1 MVARGHLQRLVLT
14 LALASTVSA
23 HASAP
28 GPEVGAVTRAFKEL
42 ARTCRADAGALWG
55 GSLCAPVLVVDPQS
69 RRFIASEAPK
79 QGTYPGPPFTG
90 ELPAEVTVANT
101 ATEWAGTLW
110 VQLLWPLP
118 EDATALRVLVTH
130 EAFHHLQRRK
140 GLLTRERPN
149 AHLETARGR
158 TLLQLE
164 LRALT
169 RALESRGAARR
180 AAVQDALGFRQARR
194 ALFPKAEEEERALEQ
209 NEGLAE
215 YTGVRLG
222 GRSAAARLTLAKTAL
237 AEAPEQ
243 ASLVRTY
250 VHALGPAYGLLLDD
264 AAGARWRGE
273 ALERADLGELL
284 ARALSLEPKPWT
296 EELLASR
303 GKAYGAPELE
313 QREAERERMAQARLV
328 TLRQRFVEGPVLRL
342 PFERMRIQFKPGEV
356 VPIEGVGTVYP
367 SGRIV
372 DAWGSLTV
380 TSGVLVDEQW
390 KSATVPLPLETH
402 GGKLS
407 GDGWELELAT
417 GWEQAAGARKG
428 DVTLRK
434 PPG

>member
-1 MVARGHLQRLVLT
+1 MVARSHVQGLVLT
-14 LALASTVSA
+14 LALVSTASV

-42 ARTCRADAGALWG
+42 ERTCRADAGALWG
-55 GSLCAPVLVVDPQS
+55 DSLCAPVLVVDAES

-79 QGTYPGPPFTG
+79 QGKYPGPPFTG
-90 ELPAEVTVANT
+90 ELPSEVTVANT
-101 ATEWAGTLW
+101 AMEWAGTLW

-118 EDATALRVLVTH
+118 EDATALRVMLAH

-140 GLLTRERPN
+140 GLTTGDRGN
-149 AHLETARGR
+149 AHLESARGR

-164 LRALT
+164 WRALA
-169 RALESRGAARR
+169 RAIESRGATRR
-180 AAVQDALGFRQARR
+180 AAVQDALGFRSARR
-194 ALFPKAEEEERALEQ
+194 ALFPKATEEERALEQ

-215 YTGVRLG
+215 YTGMRLG
-222 GRSAAARLTLAKTAL
+222 GQSAAARLALVKTAL
-237 AEAPEQ
+237 AETPKQTTLVRSFGQ
-243 ASLVRTY
+243 AS
-250 VHALGPAYGLLLDD
+250 GPAYGLLLDD
-264 AAGARWRGE
+264 AAGARWRRE
-273 ALERADLGELL
+273 ALARADLGELL
-284 ARALSLEPKPWT
+284 ARALSLDTKPPS
-296 EELLASR
+296 EELIASR

-313 QREAERERMAQARLV
+313 QREAERERAAQARLA

-342 PFERMRIQFKPGEV
+342 PFEKMRIQFKPGEL

-380 TSGVLVDEQW
+380 QTGVLVDEQW
-390 KSATVPLPLETH
+390 KSATVPLPLKTQ
-402 GGKLS
+402 GNKLS

-417 GWEQAAGARKG
+417 GWEQAPGARTG
-428 DVTLRK
+428 DVTVRR

>member
-1 MVARGHLQRLVLT
+1 MVARSRLRGLVLS
-14 LALASTVSA
+14 LALVSTASA

-28 GPEVGAVTRAFKEL
+28 GPEAGAVTRAFKEL
-42 ARTCRADAGALWG
+42 ERMCRADAGALWG
-55 GSLCAPVLVVDPQS
+55 GSLCAPVLVVDAQS

-79 QGTYPGPPFTG
+79 EGKYPGPPFTG
-90 ELPAEVTVANT
+90 ELPSDVTVANT

-118 EDATALRVLVTH
+118 EDVTALRVLLAH
-130 EAFHHLQRRK
+130 EAFHHLQRRQ
-140 GLLTRERPN
+140 GLTTGDRPN
-149 AHLETARGR
+149 AHLESARGR

-164 LRALT
+164 WRALA
-169 RALESRGAARR
+169 RALESRGATRR
-180 AAVQDALGFRQARR
+180 AAVQDALGFRSARR

-222 GRSAAARLTLAKTAL
+222 GRSAAARLALAKTAL
-237 AEAPEQ
+237 AETPAQ
-243 ASLVRTY
+243 ATLVRSF
-250 VHALGPAYGLLLDD
+250 VRASGPAYGLLLDNT
-264 AAGARWRGE
+264 AGARWRRE
-273 ALERADLGELL
+273 ALGRADLGELL
-284 ARALSLEPKPWT
+284 ARALSLDTKPPS

-313 QREAERERMAQARLV
+313 QREAEREREAQARLV

-342 PFERMRIQFKPGEV
+342 PLERMRIQFKPGEL

-372 DAWGSLTV
+372 DVWGSLTV
-380 TSGVLVDEQW
+380 SSGVLVDEKW
-390 KSATVPLPLETH
+390 KSATVPLPLESQ
-402 GGKLS
+402 GNKLT

-417 GWEQAAGARKG
+417 GWEQAPGARTG
-428 DVTLRK
+428 DVTVRRT
-434 PPG
+434 PG